1 MGRAPSARTIPRFMT
16 TGRGALSKSE
26 TVIVAVVEGRV
37 PLLIAA
43 LLRIASLSAVSI
55 IRPTNGLDAFL
66 QVA

>member
-1 MGRAPSARTIPRFMT
+1 MTIGRD
-16 TGRGALSKSE
+16 ALSTSE
-26 TVIVAVVEGRV
+26 TVIAALVEGRV

-55 IRPTNGLDAFL
+55 IRPTNGLDAFP

>member
-1 MGRAPSARTIPRFMT
+1 MTIGRD
-16 TGRGALSKSE
+16 ALSKSE

-43 LLRIASLSAVSI
+43 LLCIASLSAVSI
-55 IRPTNGLDAFL
+55 VRPTNGLDAFL

>member
-1 MGRAPSARTIPRFMT
+1 MRRTGHSRRLVRKVL
-16 TGRGALSKSE
+16 RGQRSESE

-43 LLRIASLSAVSI
+43 LLCIASLSAISI

>member
-1 MGRAPSARTIPRFMT
+1 MTLGRDAF
-16 TGRGALSKSE
+16 SKSE

-43 LLRIASLSAVSI
+43 LLCIASLSAVSI
-55 IRPTNGLDAFL
+55 VRPTNGLDAFL

>member
-1 MGRAPSARTIPRFMT
+1 VRRTGHSRGLVRKVPR
-16 TGRGALSKSE
+16 GQRSESE

-37 PLLIAA
+37 PLLIEA
-43 LLRIASLSAVSI
+43 LLRIASLSAISI

>member
-1 MGRAPSARTIPRFMT
+1 MRRTGHSRRLVRKVL
-16 TGRGALSKSE
+16 RGQRSESE

-37 PLLIAA
+37 PLLIEA
-43 LLRIASLSAVSI
+43 LLRIASLSAISI

>member
-1 MGRAPSARTIPRFMT
+1 MRRTGHSRRLVRKVL
-16 TGRGALSKSE
+16 RGQRSESE